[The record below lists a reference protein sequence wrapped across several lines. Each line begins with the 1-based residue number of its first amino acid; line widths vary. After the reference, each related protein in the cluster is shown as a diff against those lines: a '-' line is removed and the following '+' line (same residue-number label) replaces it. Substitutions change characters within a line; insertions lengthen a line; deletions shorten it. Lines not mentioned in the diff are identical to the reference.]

1 MKVIISKDRYLEE
14 IKQEFN
20 SAFPYLKIDFKMPES
35 IATKSFKP
43 KTPTSQLKV
52 GDILKDNPEGV
63 IIINENNSIKQI
75 AQKFAD
81 HFGLITLFFRKS
93 GNMWLEIKMTS
104 DWTLKQQNESGM
116 EVY

>member
-20 SAFPYLKIDFKMPES
+20 SAFPYLKIDFKMPEN

-63 IIINENNSIKQI
+63 ITINENNSIKQI

-104 DWTLKQQNESGM
+104 DWSLKQQNESGM